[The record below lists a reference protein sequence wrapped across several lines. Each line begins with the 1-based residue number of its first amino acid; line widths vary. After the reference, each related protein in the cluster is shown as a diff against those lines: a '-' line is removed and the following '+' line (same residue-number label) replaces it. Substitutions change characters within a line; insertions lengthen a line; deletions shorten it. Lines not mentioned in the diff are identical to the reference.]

1 MKSNCSAHATNPPCH
16 FSQLKRID
24 YFAFNTRSGN
34 TDVYQ
39 WPLPILKFFLLYFFT
54 WCYFIYSLMDAS
66 KWKMKITTRVF
77 RIPKLYKVLKHHS
90 TFLFLFYFWFF
101 KKLNLKN
108 SMLLFINPPK
118 IIVVLFPIH
127 HKYNDKKTFFQRGGS
142 WPVCNDCSTTGNK
155 SFIKFEFTSISGKS
169 W

>member
-1 MKSNCSAHATNPPCH
+1 MDGPFPFFKNKWSLLDLHDDKPQNVSEFDICKIQMVF
-16 FSQLKRID
+16 FS
-24 YFAFNTRSGN
+24 
-34 TDVYQ
+34 
-39 WPLPILKFFLLYFFT
+39 FFT

-77 RIPKLYKVLKHHS
+77 RILKLYKVLKHS
-90 TFLFLFYFWFF
+90 TFLFLFLFYFWFF